1 MNVSQTVIRAT
12 GAADVIAFVASGL
25 GFTPTDS
32 LVIAS
37 VREDRRLGLVAR
49 IDLDDVDGASLTTIA
64 GHLKADSAHRVIVLA
79 YSDDAERADRLAI
92 RMGAVAQVRGM
103 KLLFRVRVASDGYR
117 VDDERVAQPLE
128 DVSATQ
134 VAAESVLLGHVVS
147 ESREQILPGQAKP
160 EARRAT
166 EVARD
171 AWLARHLDER
181 RADAMSVWARAMG
194 GEASPE
200 VFGRLAAVLSDF
212 LARDGVLVAL
222 IPGTPLPVSVALLT
236 DPTAPGVDAAVGTAI
251 AKIVDSV
258 AGVQPDDEV
267 MIAAEVLA
275 QVISHVDDCAGA
287 WTLWALIAWWG
298 GRGAQATSGIGRALT
313 LDPTYRLAV
322 LVNRAI
328 EAGMPPG
335 WVAAR
340 QR

>member
-1 MNVSQTVIRAT
+1 MSVSQTVKVT
-12 GAADVIAFVASGL
+12 GAADVIAFAASGL

-32 LVIAS
+32 LVIVS
-37 VREDRRLGLVAR
+37 VRGNSRLGLVAR
-49 IDLDDVDGASLTTIA
+49 IDLDDVDGASLA
-64 GHLKADSAHRVIVLA
+64 SLAQHLKADGAHHVIVLT
-79 YSDDAERADRLAI
+79 YSDDAEHADRLAI

-103 KLLFRVRVASDGYR
+103 KLLARVRVGSDGYR
-117 VDDERVAQPLE
+117 VDDERAAQPLE

-134 VAAESVLLGHVVS
+134 VAAVLALSGHVVR
-147 ESREQILPGQAKP
+147 ESREQTMPGQAKP
-160 EARRAT
+160 AARRAA
-166 EVARD
+166 EWARD

-200 VFGRLAAVLSDF
+200 VFGRLAGVLCDF

-236 DPTAPGVDAAVGTAI
+236 DPTSPEVDAAVGMAI
-251 AKIVDSV
+251 AKIVDPV
-258 AGVQPDDEV
+258 AGVLPDDEV
-267 MIAAEVLA
+267 MIAAEILA
-275 QVISHVDDCAGA
+275 QVIAHVDDCTGA
-287 WTLWALIAWWG
+287 WTLWSLIAWWS
-298 GRGAQATSGIGRALT
+298 GRGAQAASGIGRALT
-313 LDPTYRLAV
+313 LDPTYRLAA